1 MDTRI
6 VPGEQS
12 SDFAITKTRGQAVGI
27 GRTQSQKEERSQNG
41 SIHNTFLNCVTVVAT
56 TTTTNPTRGV
66 SSLHWGTPH
75 SQYTWVRQF
84 RHERTNTNKLN
95 RKVGHDNGRHDKIK
109 QDSFRQ
115 ARSSYDFCSRT
126 RHDVIRSSHFRK
138 WKWAVSTLHSLW
150 KHHTIVP
157 HRVPYQNCQQ

>member
-41 SIHNTFLNCVTVVAT
+41 SIHSTILNCVTVVPT
-56 TTTTNPTRGV
+56 TKTTNPTRGV

-75 SQYTWVRQF
+75 SQYTWIRQF
-84 RHERTNTNKLN
+84 RHERANTNNLN

-109 QDSFRQ
+109 QDSTRQ

-126 RHDVIRSSHFRK
+126 RHDVIRSCHHRK
-138 WKWAVSTLHSLW
+138 SKQGGSTLPSIRI
-150 KHHTIVP
+150 HHVMAL
-157 HRVPYQNCQQ
+157 HRVPHQQYHH